1 MMSTVKGLHS
11 GGKWLPGIGVTEVRN
26 PYTDEVVGTVAQA
39 SAEQAIEAAR
49 ALAAVHSELTAYDRG
64 DILASTAQLLQRER
78 DEVADTITA
87 ESGLAI
93 GDALREVDRA
103 IIQLRYCAEET
114 KRIVG
119 EAIPTDITGARQRRL
134 AITTR
139 IPIGVVC
146 AVTPFNRPLNQVVT
160 KLAPALAANNRVIVK
175 PSEKTPLS
183 AVHFVDAL
191 LRSGLPPEM
200 IALVCGDPAELVGGL
215 LGCGHLDMLTFTGS
229 SAIGKRLAASAGMIR
244 QTYELGDSGALVV
257 LADADLPAAVAAAT
271 AGAFATSGQSCRGVK
286 RIIAHQDVADEF
298 ARRLAVAAA
307 ALVVGDPADPGTDIG
322 TLIDHAAADEVE
334 SRVADAVAA
343 GARVL
348 CGSRRAGAQFWPT
361 VLDHVPRDADL
372 VRSETFGP
380 IAPVIRVRDFDDA
393 VAVVNG
399 TRYGLQAG
407 IFTDSLDHAR
417 RAAELFDVGA
427 VVVNGG
433 PQFESPNIPFGG
445 MKDSGIGREGARYA
459 IEEMTKVKTLVI

>member
-1 MMSTVKGLHS
+1 MSEPKGLFS
-11 GGKWLPGIGVTEVRN
+11 GGRWLPGVGVAQVRN
-26 PYTDEVVGTVAQA
+26 PYTDEVVGTVARASPQQA
-39 SAEQAIEAAR
+39 
-49 ALAAVHSELTAYDRG
+49 LDAVRGLSGVRSELTAYDRG
-64 DILASTAQLLQRER
+64 EILAATAELLHRER
-78 DEVADTITA
+78 DDVASTISQ

-93 GDALREVDRA
+93 KDARREVDRA
-103 IIQLRYCAEET
+103 TTQLRYCAEEA

-119 EAIPTDITGARQRRL
+119 EAIRTDITGARQRRL

-139 IPIGVVC
+139 EPIGVVC

-160 KLAPALAANNRVIVK
+160 KVAPALAANNRVIVK

-183 AVHFVDAL
+183 AIRFVDAL
-191 LRSGLPPEM
+191 LRSGLPPDL
-200 IALVCGDPAELVGGL
+200 IALVCGDPGELVDALVNSGQI
-215 LGCGHLDMLTFTGS
+215 DMLTFTGS
-229 SAIGKRLAASAGMIR
+229 TRVGRLLAASAGMIR

-286 RIIAHQDVADEF
+286 RIIVHADVADEI
-298 ARRLAVAAA
+298 AGELAAA
-307 ALVVGDPADPGTDIG
+307 ASALVVGDPADPATDIG
-322 TLIDHAAADEVE
+322 TLIDRDAATEVE
-334 SRVADAVAA
+334 DRVARAVAA

-348 CGSRRAGAQFWPT
+348 CGARREGARYWPT

-372 VRSETFGP
+372 VRLETFGP
-380 IAPVIRVRDFDDA
+380 TAPVIRVKDFDEA
-393 VAVVNG
+393 VEVVND

-407 IFTDSLDHAR
+407 IFTNSLDHAH

-445 MKDSGIGREGARYA
+445 VKDSGIGREGARYA
-459 IEEMTKVKTLVI
+459 IEEMTKVKTLVL